1 MNRYDWIDLGDGRK
15 VYRKVG
21 PMSLGVKSDLACP
34 SLIRPFSAPIQSMAD
49 GKWYDNPRD
58 LSRSH
63 RAAHN
68 PHGQDFIELGNEQM
82 PFVEHKTDEKQLRD
96 DIRAAKADLDAGWRP
111 EVVALDD

>member
-1 MNRYDWIDLGDGRK
+1 MSYQWVDCGNGRQVFRK
-15 VYRKVG
+15 VRQRVDAR
-21 PMSLGVKSDLACP
+21 SDLACP
-34 SLIRPFSAPIQSMAD
+34 TLIRPFAQPVQSMAD

-63 RAAHN
+63 KAAHN

-111 EVVALDD
+111 EVLALED